1 MKKAKKA
8 CAFTGH
14 RPKKLPWGYDE
25 EDVRCVAL
33 KAVLERQ
40 IYSLVQEGVTDF
52 LSGMAE
58 GVDLLAAE
66 IVLSLRAEY
75 PSIKLH
81 CILPYKGQETE
92 WFAASQARYP
102 GDIPV
107 TFSGFCIRFRKA
119 DEDVLLDYLLR
130 LLKLPEIRAKMAGR
144 GANIQNLNQK
154 ILASLPVP
162 IPPKNLQEAYI
173 QITKQSD
180 KAKSTL
186 QNTITSLQATKRSIL
201 ESALGTG
208 RKE

>member
-1 MKKAKKA
+1 M
-8 CAFTGH
+8 
-14 RPKKLPWGYDE
+14 
-25 EDVRCVAL
+25 RCVAL

-81 CILPYKGQETE
+81 CILPYRGQETE

-107 TFSGFCIRFRKA
+107 TFSGFCILSP
-119 DEDVLLDYLLR
+119 VLQKCKIPISYLR
-130 LLKLPEIRAKMAGR
+130 LFFWGIA
-144 GANIQNLNQK
+144 
-154 ILASLPVP
+154 V
-162 IPPKNLQEAYI
+162 
-173 QITKQSD
+173 
-180 KAKSTL
+180 
-186 QNTITSLQATKRSIL
+186 
-201 ESALGTG
+201 
-208 RKE
+208 